1 MFHYDPWKVILN
13 GPLIYIHMG
22 FVKSIVSRATL
33 NVIYGNGKVP
43 TCIISGTSLIIA
55 HAATNLLYL
64 SLV

>member
-1 MFHYDPWKVILN
+1 
-13 GPLIYIHMG
+13 MG

-43 TCIISGTSLIIA
+43 TYIKSVTSLIIA

-64 SLV
+64 NLV